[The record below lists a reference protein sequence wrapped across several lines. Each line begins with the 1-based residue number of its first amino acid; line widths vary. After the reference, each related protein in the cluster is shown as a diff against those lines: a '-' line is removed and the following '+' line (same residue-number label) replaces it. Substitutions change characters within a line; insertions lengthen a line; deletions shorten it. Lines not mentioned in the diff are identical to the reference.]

1 MKARVSLYVSVLVL
15 LLSLAVAV
23 GCSKAPNDAQLAS
36 DIQTRLSADSGL
48 QGKQLSVQAANGTVT
63 LAGTV
68 NRYMP
73 SALDVAPRWRAGMLT
88 VAPTSGAAP
97 TVVLTCP
104 DTVVA
109 S

>member
-15 LLSLAVAV
+15 LLTLAVAV

-48 QGKQLSVQAANGTVT
+48 
-63 LAGTV
+63 
-68 NRYMP
+68 
-73 SALDVAPRWRAGMLT
+73 
-88 VAPTSGAAP
+88 SGGPETAHQN
-97 TVVLTCP
+97 
-104 DTVVA
+104 